1 MNEPGAEP
9 VTDSPYAGVAQHV
22 ARYLA
27 SDGRDGHM
35 AGGVPN
41 LVLTTRGRKSGK
53 LRRTAVFYT
62 KDGERYV
69 LIASH
74 MSGGPKH
81 PDWYLNLVANPEVHV
96 QAGSDKFTAR
106 ARTADAGEKPRLWA
120 LMTKLWPDF
129 DTYQATASRE
139 IPVVVLERV

>member
-1 MNEPGAEP
+1 MNQPGAEP
-9 VTDSPYAGVAQHV
+9 VTDSPYAGVAEHV
-22 ARYLA
+22 ARYLS

-35 AGGVPN
+35 EAGVPN

-53 LRRTAVFYT
+53 LRRTAMFYT
-62 KDGERYV
+62 KDGDRYV
-69 LIASH
+69 IVASH

-96 QAGSDKFTAR
+96 QAGSEKFTAR
-106 ARTADAGEKPRLWA
+106 ARTAGAEEKPRLWA
-120 LMTKLWPDF
+120 LMTRLWPAY
-129 DTYQATASRE
+129 DTYQATATRE

>member
-9 VTDSPYAGVAQHV
+9 VTDSPYAGVARHV

-27 SDGRDGHM
+27 SDGRDGHLE
-35 AGGVPN
+35 AGVPN

-62 KDGERYV
+62 RDDERYV

-74 MSGGPKH
+74 MTGGPKH

-120 LMTKLWPDF
+120 LMTKLWPDY